1 MVNDQD
7 KVELEPTKQQ
17 AGKSLAIRLIV
28 TLALSALLAIVLG
41 SAVLYQV
48 QFKAELENINNNL
61 QALAKTAQQSAAIS
75 AYLSDKELAREIITG
90 LAGNDI
96 VDGVLIISNERVL
109 HSGGKITQNG
119 SNLSQR
125 YTLNFPFIDGEVVG
139 ELIINPNSDFMQ
151 QRAGDNATDFVFSM
165 ALYTLILIGLLIALL
180 IWQITSP
187 IKLLAM
193 QMAELKPGTSNRL
206 NYPKSHQNNELGKL
220 VDGVNRILKSSQ
232 DALLEQHKLRQ
243 FVEKLQNQ
251 SRLVFDHS
259 STSIAL
265 IDFTGKTRTAN
276 TSFKKL
282 FGEKYFQASA
292 KHPPAQLSEFFVDE
306 ELFSQMMK
314 KALLA
319 KHPIGEDLQ
328 AKTDDEEEG
337 RWFHC
342 VFAKVNDKSLGSFVE
357 LIMYDTSERAR
368 DEQQGKRSA
377 QYDPLT
383 KLLNRRA
390 GIERMQSALENAYA
404 EGSKCALLMI
414 DLDKFKL
421 INDVQGQEAG
431 DQVLQEIAR
440 RMHTCVRGEDMIIR
454 WGGDEFVIFIEGSRG
469 KLDPVPIAKKIVK
482 NLPTPID
489 LTSGKQVTVG
499 ASVGISRFP
508 ENSDDLVELI
518 EIADQKMY
526 EVKNQGRNGY
536 QIAS

>member
-1 MVNDQD
+1 M
-7 KVELEPTKQQ
+7 
-17 AGKSLAIRLIV
+17 
-28 TLALSALLAIVLG
+28 ALSAVVAIVLG

-48 QFKAELENINNNL
+48 QFKAELEHINNNL
-61 QALAKTAQQSAAIS
+61 QELAKTAQQSAAIS
-75 AYLSDKELAREIITG
+75 AYLSDKELAKEIITG

-119 SNLSQR
+119 STLSQR
-125 YTLNFPFIDGEVVG
+125 YTLTFPFINGEVVG
-139 ELIINPNSDFMQ
+139 ELIINPNNDFMQ
-151 QRAGDNATDFVFSM
+151 MRASDNATGFVFTM
-165 ALYTLILIGLLIALL
+165 VIYTLLLIGILIPLLTWQLTLPLKKLALQIANV
-180 IWQITSP
+180 
-187 IKLLAM
+187 
-193 QMAELKPGTSNRL
+193 KPGTSNRL
-206 NYPKSHQNNELGKL
+206 KSLQSHRNNEIGLLVEGTNRVLKL
-220 VDGVNRILKSSQ
+220 AQ
-232 DALLEQHKLRQ
+232 EALLEQHKLRQ

-276 TSFKKL
+276 TAFKKL
-282 FGEKYFQASA
+282 FGEKYFQATA
-292 KHPPAQLSEFFVDE
+292 KHPPAKLAEFFADE
-306 ELFSQMMK
+306 DLFNQLMK

-328 AKTDDEEEG
+328 AKSDGDDES

-342 VFAKVNDKSLGSFVE
+342 VFAKVHDKSLGSFVE
-357 LIMYDTSERAR
+357 LIMYDTSERLR
-368 DEQQGKRSA
+368 GDQQGNRSA
-377 QYDPLT
+377 LYDPLT

-404 EGSKCALLMI
+404 KGTQCALLMI

-489 LTSGKQVTVG
+489 LTNGKQVTVG

-508 ENSDDLVELI
+508 ENSDDLVDLI